1 MKNIYSKIKPKKI
14 LHIIYKVED
23 FKNIMNGHRKNIID
37 EKEFL
42 QLSALKMKE
51 GQTFRPHE
59 HIWKKGE
66 DKVIAQESWVVIKG
80 SVKCSFYDLNNNLLC
95 EPILN
100 VGDCSVTLEG
110 GHTYSILEDDTLVYE
125 YKTGPYKGQD
135 EDKVFID
142 EV

>member
-1 MKNIYSKIKPKKI
+1 MKLIYSKIEEDRL
-14 LHIIYKVED
+14 LHIIYKVAD
-23 FKNIMNGHRKNIID
+23 FKNIINGHRKDIIN

-42 QLSALKMKE
+42 QLSALKMSK
-51 GQTFRPHE
+51 GQTFRPHK

-66 DKVIAQESWVVIKG
+66 DKVIAQESWVIIKG
-80 SVKCSFYDLNNNLLC
+80 SVKCSFYDLNNSLLS

-100 VGDCSVTLEG
+100 VGDCSVTLAG

-125 YKTGPYKGQD
+125 YKTGPYKGQE

>member
-1 MKNIYSKIKPKKI
+1 MKLIYSKIKPTRL
-14 LHIIYKVED
+14 LHIVYTLED
-23 FKNIMNGHRKNIID
+23 FKKINNGHRKDIID

-66 DKVIAQESWVVIKG
+66 DKVIAQESWVVVRG
-80 SVKCSFYDLNNNLLC
+80 SVKCSFYDLDKTLLC
-95 EPILN
+95 EPILK
-100 VGDCSVTLEG
+100 VGDCSVTLFG
-110 GHTYSILEDDTLVYE
+110 GHTYSILDNDTLIYE
-125 YKTGPYKGQD
+125 YKTGPYKGQE

-142 EV
+142 KV

>member
-1 MKNIYSKIKPKKI
+1 MKLIYSKLETDRL

-23 FKNIMNGHRKNIID
+23 FKNIIDGHRKDIID

-42 QLSALKMKE
+42 QLSALKMKK

-59 HIWKKGE
+59 HIWKNGE
-66 DKVIAQESWVVIKG
+66 DKVIAQESWIVIKG
-80 SVKCSFYDLNNNLLC
+80 SVKCSFYDLDKNLLS

-100 VGDCSVTLEG
+100 IGDCSVTLAG

-142 EV
+142 EI

>member
-1 MKNIYSKIKPKKI
+1 MKLIYSKLETDRL

-23 FKNIMNGHRKNIID
+23 FNTINNSHRKDIID
-37 EKEFL
+37 QKEFL
-42 QLSALKMKE
+42 QLSALKMKQ
-51 GQTFRPHE
+51 GQTFRAHK

-80 SVKCSFYDLNNNLLC
+80 SVKCSFYDLDNNLLF

-100 VGDCSVTLEG
+100 VGDCSVTLDG
-110 GHTYSILEDDTLVYE
+110 GHTYSILENNTLVYE
-125 YKTGPYKGQD
+125 FKTGPYKGQD